1 MALQVRRSTGIAGAL
16 VFLVAVA
23 GTVYATLSHS
33 SPLTVIGARQ
43 PAGIDFSQDQEANLA
58 AGNSSGQ
65 LALDLSRQPGYAG
78 YRIVSY
84 GIEVDV
90 VGKPTA
96 AERAIVVRDAPRYRG
111 KDIPI
116 RFRSVRYSEK
126 ELQALTQRITGD
138 LAYWQKQGMSLTTW
152 GPEIVSNTV
161 QICLAHYTPGYRDA
175 LRSRYGDRVSVLPHD
190 FVGSND

>member
-1 MALQVRRSTGIAGAL
+1 MALQVRRSAGIAGAL

-33 SPLTVIGARQ
+33 SPLSMIDSSH
-43 PAGIDFSQDQEANLA
+43 PAGIDFSKNLEANLA

-65 LALDLSRQPGYAG
+65 LALDLSRQPGFAG
-78 YRIVSY
+78 YRIVPY

-96 AERAIVVRDAPRYRG
+96 ADRAIVVRDAPQYRG

-116 RFRSVRYSEK
+116 RFRSVRHSLR
-126 ELQALTQRITGD
+126 ELQVLTERITAD
-138 LAYWQKQGMSLTTW
+138 EAHWREQGIQLSSW
-152 GPEIVSNTV
+152 GPEIESNTV
-161 QICLAHYTPGYRDA
+161 QIMMAHYTKAYRDA
-175 LRSRYGDRVSVLPHD
+175 LIGYYGNEVSVVTHD
-190 FVGSND
+190 VLIGG

>member
-1 MALQVRRSTGIAGAL
+1 MALLVRRSVGIGGL

-33 SPLTVIGARQ
+33 NPVTVIGARQ

-65 LALDLSRQPGYAG
+65 LALDMSVQPGYAG
-78 YRIVSY
+78 YRIVPY

-96 AERAIVVRDAPRYRG
+96 AERAIVVRDAPQYRG

-126 ELQALTQRITGD
+126 ELQALTQRISDDFG
-138 LAYWQKQGMSLTTW
+138 YWQQQGIRLTGW

-161 QICLAHYTPGYRDA
+161 QIDLAHYTPGYRDA
-175 LRSRYGDRVSVLPHD
+175 LRARYGDRVSVVTHD
-190 FVGSND
+190 VQPTPQ